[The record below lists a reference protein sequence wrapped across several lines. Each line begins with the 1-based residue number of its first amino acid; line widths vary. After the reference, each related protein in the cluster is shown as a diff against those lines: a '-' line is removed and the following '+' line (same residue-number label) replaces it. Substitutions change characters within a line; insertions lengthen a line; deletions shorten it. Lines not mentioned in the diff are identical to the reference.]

1 MGLDRVQSI
10 VNGAAPLSPE
20 IRKFFLELN
29 ILITIC
35 FGMTETVGGH
45 IFTDLS
51 KFDKM
56 DDHCLATAG

>member
-35 FGMTETVGGH
+35 FGMTETTGGH

>member
-1 MGLDRVQSI
+1 MGLDRLHAI

-29 ILITIC
+29 IFIINC

-45 IFTDLS
+45 IFTDPCKYENL
-51 KFDKM
+51 
-56 DDHCLATAG
+56 DDCLTSVG